1 MRVRFNLPGPIF
13 LGPDIRISISSS
25 PQQTGQGYSLRAI
38 RTSLCVL
45 PVLFC
50 LFLFGCTKKNPA
62 KGDLRAVTT
71 EVIAAAQKIT
81 NNKARIVVRPQVQA
95 SARASSATL
104 DDIYISLA
112 SPAQAAAFE
121 DALKTIARRHGLTVT
136 SGWASAGVTRFD
148 YSSNTVRTHSIHVIL
163 PIAARNPA
171 PATQAARKSN
181 AGELAIII
189 DDMGY
194 DRAAADAVIA
204 LPFPLT
210 VSVLPHLAVSSEI
223 AEEAFSRG
231 DEVLLHL
238 PMQSESE
245 SVKAEEIELRV
256 GMSPAQVSSAV
267 MGMLGTVPHVVGV
280 NNHQGSR
287 ATSDV
292 ALMQAL
298 MPVLREKQLFFI
310 DSRTDAKTV
319 AYDIAKRDGVR
330 AASRKVFL
338 DDVPT
343 QAAIVA
349 QLELAARDAARDGF
363 TIAIGHPRPATIAAL
378 AEEVPQLESRGVH
391 LVFASD
397 VVK

>member
-1 MRVRFNLPGPIF
+1 M
-13 LGPDIRISISSS
+13 
-25 PQQTGQGYSLRAI
+25 
-38 RTSLCVL
+38 
-45 PVLFC
+45 
-50 LFLFGCTKKNPA
+50 FLFGCTKKKA
-62 KGDLRAVTT
+62 VKGDMRTVTT
-71 EVIAAAQKIT
+71 EVAAAAQRIT
-81 NNKARIVVRPQVQA
+81 NNKSRVVVRPT
-95 SARASSATL
+95 SSRGSSATF
-104 DDIYISLA
+104 DDVYVSLGN
-112 SPAQAAAFE
+112 PVQAAAFE
-121 DALKTIARRHGLTVT
+121 DTLRAIARRHDLTVT
-136 SGWASAGVTRFD
+136 SAGGSPGVTRFD
-148 YSSNTVRTHSIHVIL
+148 YSANSVRTHSIHVVL
-163 PIAARNPA
+163 PVAARNSAPVGPA
-171 PATQAARKSN
+171 GRKTG

-210 VSVLPHLAVSSEI
+210 VSVLPHLPDSSEI

-238 PMQSESE
+238 PMQSDSE
-245 SVKAEEIELRV
+245 AVKAEEIELRV
-256 GMSPAQVSSAV
+256 GMNPVQVSSAV
-267 MGMLGTVPHVVGV
+267 AGMLGTVPHVVGA

-298 MPVLREKQLFFI
+298 MPVLRERGLFFI

-338 DDVPT
+338 DDVAT
-343 QAAIVA
+343 HSAIIA
-349 QLELAARDAARDGF
+349 QLELAARDVSRDGI

-378 AEEVPQLESRGVH
+378 ATEVPRLESRGIR

>member
-1 MRVRFNLPGPIF
+1 MRARFSLPGPIF
-13 LGPDIRISISSS
+13 LDTEILSSVSSISRHTSRRNLLNTS
-25 PQQTGQGYSLRAI
+25 RAI
-38 RTSLCVL
+38 LCLLVASS
-45 PVLFC
+45 C
-50 LFLFGCTKKNPA
+50 LFLFGCAKKKNT
-62 KGDLRAVTT
+62 KGDMRTVTT
-71 EVIAAAQKIT
+71 EVVAAAQKISG
-81 NNKARIVVRPQVQA
+81 NKSRVVVRPT
-95 SARASSATL
+95 SSRGSSATF
-104 DDIYISLA
+104 DDVYVSLGN
-112 SPAQAAAFE
+112 PVQAAAFE
-121 DALKTIARRHGLTVT
+121 DTLRAIARRHDLTVT
-136 SGWASAGVTRFD
+136 SAAASAGVSRFD
-148 YSSNTVRTHSIHVIL
+148 YSSSSSVRTHSIHIVL
-163 PIAARNPA
+163 PITARNFAPVGPA
-171 PATQAARKSN
+171 GRKTA

-194 DRAAADAVIA
+194 YRSAADAVIA

-223 AEEAFSRG
+223 AEEAFGRG

-238 PMQSESE
+238 PMQSDSGA
-245 SVKAEEIELRV
+245 VKAEEIELRV
-256 GMSPAQVSSAV
+256 GMNAAQVSAAV
-267 MGMLGTVPHVVGV
+267 AGMLGTVPHAVGV

-298 MPVLREKQLFFI
+298 MPVLREHGLFFI

-338 DDVPT
+338 DDVAT
-343 QAAIVA
+343 QAAIIA
-349 QLELAARDAARDGF
+349 QLELAGRDASRDGI

-378 AEEVPQLESRGVH
+378 AIEVPRLESRGIR